1 MSDDDA
7 AYHKSA
13 RNMALVLAAIVITV
27 FAAIF
32 VPPVLN
38 PVHEQ
43 FAQSVTYT
51 SPNGFDMYLV
61 VNSTHLAA
69 NQSVFMAAWVNNTST
84 NFSNVTA
91 ADQWPL
97 PGLQYDP
104 CGLGTPFGIGI
115 LAGYYSS
122 LNITLGTALSL
133 PVEAVNCLASATPS
147 KPVAFLFEPQSST
160 IIAKSPTGVTETGYE
175 VNTSYSGHLAGGK
188 LVPFSGVY
196 TVVLA
201 DEWGDALVTHFSAG

>member
-7 AYHKSA
+7 AYHRSA
-13 RNMALVLAAIVITV
+13 RNKALVLAAIVITV
-27 FAAIF
+27 FAANF
-32 VPPVLN
+32 VPPDQN
-38 PVHEQ
+38 PLREQ
-43 FAQSVTYT
+43 FSPSVAYT

-61 VNSTHLAA
+61 VNFTHPAA
-69 NQSVFMAAWVNNTST
+69 NQSVFMAAWVNNTS
-84 NFSNVTA
+84 NDFSNVTA

-104 CGLGTPFGIGI
+104 CGQGTPFGIGV

-122 LNITLGTALSL
+122 LNVSIGTALAL
-133 PVEAVNCLASATPS
+133 PVEPVNCLISSTPR
-147 KPVAFLFEPQSST
+147 PVAFLFEPQSST
-160 IIAKSPTGVTETGYE
+160 IIAKSPAGVTETSYT
-175 VNTSYSGHLAGGK
+175 VNTSYSGYLSGGK

-196 TVVLA
+196 TVFLA